1 MRGLGS
7 EVREAGKPESKPR
20 SPFAGV
26 LSLLS
31 LGQRP
36 PHSSLLPCRYQGD
49 ADAPVALVVH
59 MAPERVLA
67 DPRYQQWMER

>member
-7 EVREAGKPESKPR
+7 EVREAGKPESKPG

-26 LSLLS
+26 LSL
-31 LGQRP
+31 GQRP
-36 PHSSLLPCRYQGD
+36 AHSSFLPRRYQGD